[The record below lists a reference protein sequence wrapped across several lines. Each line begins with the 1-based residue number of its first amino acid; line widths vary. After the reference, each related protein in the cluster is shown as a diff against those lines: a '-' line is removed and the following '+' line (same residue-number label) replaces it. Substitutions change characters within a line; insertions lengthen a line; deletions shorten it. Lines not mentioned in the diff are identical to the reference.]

1 MKKTST
7 AEAAVQLYIEGVASG
22 DTTTLG
28 AAFHA
33 DAHVFGALGGQRVDI
48 PAADMIAMLA
58 EQPADIDGS
67 FDASIQSLE
76 IHGDVAVATI
86 AEENFWGTVSFI
98 DVFSLACF
106 DGDWKIV
113 SKVFTHTGGI
123 PPGA

>member
-1 MKKTST
+1 MKKSST
-7 AEAAVQLYIEGVASG
+7 AEAAIQLYIQGVAKG
-22 DTTTLG
+22 DAATLE

-33 DAHVFGALGGQRVDI
+33 DARVFGAFGGQRVDV
-48 PAADMIAMLA
+48 PAADMIAMIA
-58 EQPADIDGS
+58 QQPADVDGS
-67 FDASIQSLE
+67 FDATIQSLE
-76 IHGDVAVATI
+76 VHSDVAVATV

-113 SKVFTHTGGI
+113 NKVFTHTGGT

>member
-1 MKKTST
+1 MQKTPT
-7 AEAAVQLYIEGVASG
+7 AEAAVQLYIQGVATG
-22 DTTTLG
+22 DTAALQ

-33 DAHVFGALGGQRVDI
+33 DARVFGALGDQRVDI
-48 PAADMIAMLA
+48 PAADMITMIAQ
-58 EQPADIDGS
+58 QPADVDGS
-67 FDASIQSLE
+67 FEATIQSLE
-76 IHGDVAVATI
+76 VHADVAVATI

-113 SKVFTHTGGI
+113 NKVFTHTGGT